1 MIPDFP
7 NLEETDKIEFFA
19 EHIDFQIQE
28 EAGIQQWISK
38 VIEIEDFQLTKLSF
52 IFCSDEYLHE
62 INLKHLNHDTYTD
75 IITFPYSEVKIEGD
89 IFISIDRV
97 KENAKQFKTSFED
110 EFCRV
115 VIHGVLHLC
124 GYRDKT
130 PAEKALMRAKEEDC
144 LALRKQS
151 FIS

>member
-7 NLEETDKIEFFA
+7 NPEETDKIEFFT
-19 EHIDFQIQE
+19 EDVDFQIKDE
-28 EAGIQQWISK
+28 VGIQQWISE
-38 VIEIEDFQLTKLSF
+38 VIEIERFQLTKLSF

-75 IITFPYSEVKIEGD
+75 IITFPYSEVNIEGD

-97 KENAKQFKTSFED
+97 KENAKQFETSFEN

-124 GYRDKT
+124 GYGDKT
-130 PAEKALMRAKEEDC
+130 PAEKASMRSKEDDC

-151 FIS
+151 FIA